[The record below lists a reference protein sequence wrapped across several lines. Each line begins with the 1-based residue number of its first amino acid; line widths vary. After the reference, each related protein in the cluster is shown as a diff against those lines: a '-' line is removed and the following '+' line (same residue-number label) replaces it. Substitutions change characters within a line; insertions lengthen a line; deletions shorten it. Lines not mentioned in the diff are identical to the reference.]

1 MSVARASASVPVVL
15 GEISMSK
22 KNWLKLLVL
31 LIFTA
36 GFLSFLFTDNRAN
49 SVAQAYSAGPPA
61 GHTGAPGEFTCAE
74 CHTAQVVGNGRF
86 TIDAPQSYVPGQTYQ
101 IIVNHVNSDPTRLR
115 WGFELTALADDLT
128 KAGNLQSAN
137 NQTQILDDQ
146 GPGSSRQYIEHTAV
160 GTFEGQQGGASWTFN
175 WTAPSTDVGNV
186 TFYAA
191 GNQANDDG
199 NTTGDYI
206 YTTFVAATPA
216 SPAADFTLNVTPAS
230 QTVTQG
236 NSASYNLT
244 LQPSGGF
251 TGQISLSVTGLPAGA
266 SASFSPSSVT
276 LNDASSRTA
285 TLTVTTNG
293 STPVATSQLNIS
305 ATSGSLTKNAP
316 VSLTVTNQSSADLSL
331 TDTVSPKPGQVGT
344 NLSFRLIVTNN
355 GPATATNV
363 TLTER
368 LPAGVSF
375 VSATS
380 TQGTCTTTDPVVCS
394 LDSLSN
400 GSNATVTIT
409 GMPALD
415 GGVSDSANVSANET
429 DPNTSNNSTSVD
441 VNIEPAAVA
450 PSMLDQNLSVRTVVG
465 NLDNPTSMAFLGA
478 NDFLVLEKNT
488 GKVQRVVNG
497 QVQST
502 VLDLAVNNASE
513 RGLLGIALHPNFAV
527 NNFVYLYWT
536 ESSTGADT
544 GNIADVPLLGNR
556 VDRYVWNGSQLN
568 FDLNL
573 IKLRAYQADA
583 NQPLRGNHNGGV
595 IRFGP
600 EGKLYIIIGDNGRRG
615 LLQNITSGGPV
626 PDDQFGGPEPDNAH
640 LTGVIL
646 RLNDDGTTP
655 SDNPFFNVNSGL
667 TGEAAANVRKI
678 YAYGIRNS
686 FGMAFDPFSTNLWT
700 EENGDDSFDEINRVG
715 AGFNGGWTQIIG
727 PVSRIAEYKAI
738 ESTYGAQ
745 NLQQLRWPPS
755 LIADTPAQA
764 LARLYNLPGS
774 HYTDPE
780 FSWKYAVAPS
790 PIGFMKGRGLGPQY
804 EGDMFVGASR
814 TTLEGGYLFRFKLG
828 GDNRQHLA
836 LSGDAHLTDS
846 VADNLDKFDVTESE
860 SLLVGRNF
868 GITTDIETGP
878 NGNLFVVSN
887 SNGRIYEIS
896 ATQPRLYVA
905 TLTGAQVVPP
915 TNSNATGAATFLL
928 SPDGRSARVSLNF
941 RGIDSGEI
949 AAHIHGLA
957 DVGQNSAP
965 LYALPFGQFSD
976 YQISFLG
983 ATPNPELLYIDVHSN
998 AFPGGEIR
1006 GQFKFVPTASS
1017 LQFNA
1022 SSYSV
1027 QENAGSATITVNRF
1041 GDTSSAV
1048 TVDYTTSDGT
1058 ASGRTDYI
1066 TSSGTLTFAA
1076 GETSKSFNVLIED
1089 DAYTES
1095 NETINVGLSNPTGGA
1110 FLGSPSTTV
1119 LTITDN
1125 DATPPVSNPL
1135 EDARFFVRQ
1144 QYLDFLNREPD
1155 AGGLDY
1161 WTNEI
1166 TKCGTDAACISSR
1179 RIGVSAAFFIET
1191 EFQES
1196 GYYVYRLYKSGL
1208 ERQPT
1213 FAEFTVDRSRVVGG
1227 SNLEAS
1233 KTAFVNEFITRT
1245 EFQLQ
1250 FPQNL
1255 TPEGYVDKLNA
1266 NTGNSLTQA
1275 QRDALVNG
1283 LKSNP
1288 ATETR
1293 ATVLRKV
1300 ADNAVFKQREFNPA
1314 FVLMQ
1319 YFGYLKRDP
1328 ETGGYL
1334 FWLDV
1339 LNNKE
1344 PGNFRGMVCSFITSA
1359 EYQQRFS
1366 SIVTR
1371 TNRECAGVR

>member
-1 MSVARASASVPVVL
+1 
-15 GEISMSK
+15 MSK
-22 KNWLKLLVL
+22 KYRLKLLVL
-31 LIFTA
+31 LVFTA
-36 GFLSFLFTDNRAN
+36 GLLAFLLTDNHAGG
-49 SVAQAYSAGPPA
+49 SIAHAYSAGPPA

-74 CHTAQVVGNGRF
+74 CHTAQVVGNGSF
-86 TIDAPQSYVPGQTYQ
+86 SINAPQSYVPGQTYQ
-101 IIVNHVNSDPTRLR
+101 ITVNHINSDPTRLR
-115 WGFELTALADDLT
+115 WGFELTALADDQT

-137 NQTQILDDQ
+137 NQTQILDNE
-146 GPGSSRQYIEHTAV
+146 GPAGSRQYIEHTAL
-160 GTFEGQQGGASWTFN
+160 GTFQGQQGGANWTFN
-175 WTAPSTDVGNV
+175 WTAPATDVGNV

-191 GNQANDDG
+191 GNQANNDS
-199 NTTGDYI
+199 NSTGDYI

-216 SPAADFTLNVTPAS
+216 AALPDFTLNATPAS
-230 QTVTQG
+230 QPVMQG

-244 LQPSGGF
+244 LQPSTGF
-251 TGQISLSVTGLPAGA
+251 TGQVSLSVSGLPTGA
-266 SASFSPSSVT
+266 SASFNPSSVT
-276 LNDASSRTA
+276 LNDASSKTS
-285 TLTVTTNG
+285 TMTVTTSG
-293 STPVATSQLNIS
+293 STPVGTYQLSIN
-305 ATSGSLTKNAP
+305 ATSGSLTHTAT
-316 VSLTVTNQSSADLSL
+316 VSLTVTNQMSADLSIAS
-331 TDTVSPKPGQVGT
+331 TVSPKPGQVGT
-344 NLSFRLIVTNN
+344 NLTFRIIVTNN
-355 GPATATNV
+355 GPASATNV
-363 TLTER
+363 VLTET
-368 LPAGVSF
+368 LPAGVSL

-380 TQGTCTTTDPVVCS
+380 TQGTCDGTGPVVCK
-394 LDSLSN
+394 LDGISN
-400 GSNATVTIT
+400 GNSATVTIVGT
-409 GMPALD
+409 PNLA
-415 GGVSDSANVSANET
+415 GGVSDSASVSASES
-429 DPNTSNNSTSVD
+429 DPNASNNSSSLIINV
-441 VNIEPAAVA
+441 EPAAVA
-450 PSMLDQNLSVRTVVG
+450 PSMLDQSLSVRTAAG
-465 NLDNPTSMAFLGA
+465 NLDSPTSMAFLGP

-488 GKVQRVVNG
+488 GKVQRVING
-497 QVQST
+497 ATPVP

-513 RGLLGIALHPNFAV
+513 RGLLGIALHPNFAA
-527 NNFVYLYWT
+527 NGLVYLYWT
-536 ESSTGADT
+536 ESSTGADS
-544 GNIADVPLLGNR
+544 GNLADVPLLGNR
-556 VDRYVWNGSQLN
+556 VDRYVWNGSQLT

-600 EGKLYIIIGDNGRRG
+600 DGKLYIIIGDNGRRG
-615 LLQNITSGGPV
+615 LLQNLTSGAPV
-626 PDDQFGGPEPDNAH
+626 PDDQYGGPEPDNAH

-655 SDNPFFNVNSGL
+655 GDNPFFNVNTGL
-667 TGEAAANVRKI
+667 TGEAAANIKKI

-727 PVSRIAEYKAI
+727 PASRIAQYKSI
-738 ESTYGAQ
+738 ESTYGAG
-745 NLQQLRWPPS
+745 NLQQVRWSPTQ
-755 LIADTPAQA
+755 IADTPEQA
-764 LARLYNLPGS
+764 LARLFNLPGS

-814 TTLEGGYLFRFKLG
+814 TTLVGGYLFRFKLG
-828 GDNRQHLA
+828 GSNRQHLA
-836 LSGDAHLTDS
+836 LSDAHLADL

-860 SLLVGRNF
+860 SLLVGKNF

-887 SNGRIYEIS
+887 TNNRVYEIY
-896 ATQPRLYVA
+896 ATPPTVYVA

-915 TNSNATGAATFLL
+915 TNSTATGTATFLL

-941 RGIDSGEI
+941 NGISSGETS
-949 AAHIHGLA
+949 AHIHGPA
-957 DVGQNSAP
+957 DVGQNSNE
-965 LYALPFGQFSD
+965 LFALPFGQFSD
-976 YQISFLG
+976 YQINFPG
-983 ATPNPELLYIDVHSN
+983 PTPNPELLYIDVHSN

-1006 GQFKFVPTASS
+1006 GQFKSVATASS

-1022 SSYSV
+1022 TSFSV
-1027 QENAGSATITVNRF
+1027 QENGGSATITVNRF
-1041 GDTSSAV
+1041 GDTSGVV
-1048 TVDYTTSDGT
+1048 TVNYATSDGT
-1058 ASGRTDYI
+1058 ASARADYI

-1076 GETSKSFNVLIED
+1076 GETSKSFNVLVED
-1089 DAYTES
+1089 DAYPES
-1095 NETINVGLSNPTGGA
+1095 NETINLALSNPTGGA

-1125 DATPPVSNPL
+1125 DATPPTSNPL
-1135 EDARFFVRQ
+1135 DDAGFFVRQ

-1155 AGGLDY
+1155 PSGLAY
-1161 WTNEI
+1161 WTNQI
-1166 TKCGTDAACISSR
+1166 TMCGADAACLNSR

-1196 GYYVYRLYKSGL
+1196 GYYVYRLYRSGL
-1208 ERQPT
+1208 GRQPT

-1233 KTAFVNEFITRT
+1233 KTAFVNEFVTRAD
-1245 EFQLQ
+1245 FLAQ
-1250 FPQNL
+1250 FPQNP
-1255 TPEGYVDKLNA
+1255 TPEQYVDKLNA

-1275 QRDALVNG
+1275 QRDALVSG

-1288 ATETR
+1288 PTETR
-1293 ATVLRKV
+1293 ATVLRQV
-1300 ADNAVFKQREFNPA
+1300 ADNAVFKGREFNPA

-1319 YFGYLKRDP
+1319 YFGYLRRDP
-1328 ETGGYL
+1328 EMGGYL

-1339 LNNKE
+1339 LNNRE

-1366 SIVTR
+1366 SVVTR
-1371 TNRECAGVR
+1371 TNRDCAGIH